1 VWAALSFVTRL
12 PRPVDQACVIQVVRV
27 SGTIRKAEEEAI
39 RRAKAAI
46 LRATAQGKTS
56 DYGLDR
62 MLGTEG
68 SSNNTR
74 AGASIGIESDDDD
87 DDDMDED

>member
-1 VWAALSFVTRL
+1 LSFVTRL
-12 PRPVDQACVIQVVRV
+12 PRPIDQACVIQVVRV

-46 LRATAQGKTS
+46 LRATAQGKAS
-56 DYGLDR
+56 DFGLDK
-62 MLGTEG
+62 MLGTGG
-68 SSNNTR
+68 SSSNTR
-74 AGASIGIESDDDD
+74 AGASIGIESDDE

>member
-1 VWAALSFVTRL
+1 
-12 PRPVDQACVIQVVRV
+12 VDQACVIQVVRV

-56 DYGLDR
+56 DFSLDK
-62 MLGTEG
+62 MLGAEG
-68 SSNNTR
+68 AINMTR

-87 DDDMDED
+87 DDMDED